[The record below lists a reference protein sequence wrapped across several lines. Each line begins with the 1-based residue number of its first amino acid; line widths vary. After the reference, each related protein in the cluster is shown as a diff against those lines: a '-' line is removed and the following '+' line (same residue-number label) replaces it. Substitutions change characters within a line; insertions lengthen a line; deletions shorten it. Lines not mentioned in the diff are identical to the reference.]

1 MKYFNNLDYNYN
13 NFLKFDKNIKIL
25 DFGCGDGVML
35 IYLSKNGYKNITGF
49 DIKFYPEWNNL
60 DKNLIFKVD
69 IDPFNF
75 LKNEKIKSYDL
86 IIMKDV
92 IYYYTKDNIHTL
104 LIDII
109 KLMKKE
115 GHLFLEIFNGSI
127 FTGPFI
133 KYKDIG
139 IRTLLTE
146 HSIKQL
152 ATELNLKILFIK
164 GNKTNITG
172 LRSFLFKFLNYLI
185 IIFLKLI
192 YFSERGNELETPKIF
207 NKKILIL
214 LKIND

>member
-1 MKYFNNLDYNYN
+1 
-13 NFLKFDKNIKIL
+13 
-25 DFGCGDGVML
+25 
-35 IYLSKNGYKNITGF
+35 
-49 DIKFYPEWNNL
+49 
-60 DKNLIFKVD
+60 
-69 IDPFNF
+69 
-75 LKNEKIKSYDL
+75 
-86 IIMKDV
+86 MKDV

-139 IRTLLTE
+139 IRTILTE